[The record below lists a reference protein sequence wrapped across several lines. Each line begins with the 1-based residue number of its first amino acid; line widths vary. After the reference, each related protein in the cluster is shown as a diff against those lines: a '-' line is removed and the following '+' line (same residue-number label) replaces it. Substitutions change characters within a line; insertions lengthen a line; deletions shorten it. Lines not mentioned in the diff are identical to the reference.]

1 MRNYFWI
8 ICPWLTRLTADKLE
22 LLACRPCVAQ
32 DMCRAPSQD
41 SGCEEGG
48 SMLLLLLGTSKLG
61 LDDGCGTHRA
71 RSEFWLGYLPA
82 L

>member
-41 SGCEEGG
+41 SACEGG
-48 SMLLLLLGTSKLG
+48 SMLLLFPGTSKLG
-61 LDDGCGTHRA
+61 LDDVCGTHRA
-71 RSEFWLGYLPA
+71 RSEFWLGYFPA

>member
-1 MRNYFWI
+1 
-8 ICPWLTRLTADKLE
+8 
-22 LLACRPCVAQ
+22 
-32 DMCRAPSQD
+32 
-41 SGCEEGG
+41 
-48 SMLLLLLGTSKLG
+48 MLLLLLGTSKLG